1 MLKKGLVFLLVGML
15 IVLSACGGVT
25 NTPESSTS
33 STTEAT
39 SSVAET
45 TTSAESTPSAA
56 GPYGKHD
63 PMITITQGGSDKSEV
78 VSFKPGENMQDNT
91 ITRTY
96 KEVLGI
102 DLQYAWLVQT
112 ADQLT
117 QKISLSIASSDM
129 PDILHV
135 VDPVQLRQLQQ
146 ADLIWQLDDVVD
158 KNAIQ
163 VVKDYLNVE
172 VTGIKL
178 IDSVKIDGNLYSIPN
193 LNNPADYAQLMYI
206 RTDWLKKL
214 DLPEPKN
221 MTDVINIAT
230 AFANGDPDGNG
241 QKDTF
246 AIGIA
251 KTLYENLVSITG
263 FSNGFHAYPTA
274 WVKTPD
280 GSLAYG
286 SIQPEMKIALQALQD
301 LLKAGAIDPE
311 FGAKDG
317 SKVKEDITAGKIGM
331 NFGAWW
337 NYGWPLYFSWQKDQ
351 SVEWK
356 SFPLMSSDSNPAK
369 ATGKMGAGFNM
380 VVSKKCKNPEALIQ
394 MLNLDDY
401 YRFYEPAKYTEMRVD
416 GSNGTSYSELV
427 LNWISHP
434 GENYQSYTDIKNAL
448 EKNDVSYLKD
458 EGLEKTRYDSIVEWR
473 SGSKSPDKLNIYV
486 NEMAFD
492 LGGSIETLMGMEKA
506 SGFMIDGFY
515 GAPTQT
521 MKSKWAALQDEE
533 LMTFTKIM
541 LGAPISDFDTF
552 VENWKKL
559 GGDQITKEV
568 NDWNNSK

>member
-15 IVLSACGGVT
+15 LVLSACGGAT
-25 NTPESSTS
+25 NAPP
-33 STTEAT
+33 STTASTTAT
-39 SSVAET
+39 ASPIVETTATAET
-45 TTSAESTPSAA
+45 PPTVT

-63 PMITITQGGSDKSEV
+63 PMITVTQGGFDKSKV
-78 VSFKPGENMQDNT
+78 VAFKPGENMQDNT
-91 ITRTY
+91 ITKTY

-102 DLQYAWLVQT
+102 DLKYAWLVQT

-117 QKISLSIASSDM
+117 QKISLCIASSDM
-129 PDILHV
+129 PDILQV
-135 VDPVQLRQLQQ
+135 ADPVQLKQLQQ

-163 VVKDYLNVE
+163 IVKDYLNVE

-178 IDSVKIDGNLYSIPN
+178 IDSVKIDGKLYSIPN
-193 LNNPADYAQLMYI
+193 LNNPSDYAQEMYI

-214 DLPEPKN
+214 NLPEPKN
-221 MTDVINIAT
+221 MNDVINIAT
-230 AFANGDPDGNG
+230 AFATGDPDGNG
-241 QKDTF
+241 KKDTYG
-246 AIGIA
+246 IGIA

-263 FSNGFHAYPTA
+263 LANGFHAYPTA
-274 WVKTPD
+274 WVKAED

-286 SIQPEMKIALQALQD
+286 SIQPEMKNALQALQD
-301 LLKAGAIDPE
+301 LLKAGAIDSE
-311 FGAKDG
+311 FGAKDSG
-317 SKVKEDITAGKIGM
+317 KVKEDITAGKIGI

-337 NYGWPLYFSWQKDQ
+337 NYGWPLYSSWQMDQ
-351 SVEWK
+351 SADWK

-369 ATGKMGAGFNM
+369 ATGKMGAGMNY
-380 VVSKKCKNPEALIQ
+380 VVSKKCQNPEALIQ
-394 MLNLDDY
+394 FLNLDDY
-401 YRFYEPAKYTEMRVD
+401 YRFYEPAKYSEMRVD
-416 GSNGTSYSELV
+416 GSGGAVYSELI
-427 LNWISHP
+427 LNWIAHP

-448 EKNDVSYLKD
+448 EKDDTSFLKD
-458 EGLEKTRYDSIVEWR
+458 EGLEKIRYDSIVEWR
-473 SGSKSPDKLNIYV
+473 SGNISPDNQTIYV
-486 NEMAFD
+486 NEKAFD
-492 LGGSIETLMGMEKA
+492 LGGSVEIMMGMEKD

-515 GAPTQT
+515 SAPTQT

-533 LMTFTKIM
+533 MITFTKIM
-541 LGAPISDFDTF
+541 LGAPISDFDEF